1 MPFPEGSS
9 ISQHSHTL
17 ERRTRTPRIRPQQAV
32 PEDVWKDP
40 QEKAE
45 HDTPQ
50 IRLQRAIQ
58 LRRQDTNMTVEDVA
72 EPLRTTPDCI
82 ARIEQGEV
90 DPSYSYLVKIAK
102 AMDADIEIV
111 FRPRE
116 EEKEQELTGQDTPKP
131 DNPKQ
136 A

>member
-1 MPFPEGSS
+1 
-9 ISQHSHTL
+9 
-17 ERRTRTPRIRPQQAV
+17 
-32 PEDVWKDP
+32 
-40 QEKAE
+40 
-45 HDTPQ
+45 
-50 IRLQRAIQ
+50 
-58 LRRQDTNMTVEDVA
+58 MTVEDVA

-116 EEKEQELTGQDTPKP
+116 EEKEQELIGQDTPKP